1 MFKRIF
7 TRICDVVE
15 EIINKIKYI
24 FRKPSEEETFLAS
37 PDTKTAVKILVEVTC
52 IVAAFMIVTTFP
64 FTILIIVEY
73 IIVYRLLKAL
83 FFWMN
88 KGGVVN
94 EMAD

>member
-7 TRICDVVE
+7 TRIRDVVE
-15 EIINKIKYI
+15 EVINKIKYI

-37 PDTKTAVKILVEVTC
+37 PKTAVNILVEVTC

>member
-37 PDTKTAVKILVEVTC
+37 PTKTAVNILVEVTC